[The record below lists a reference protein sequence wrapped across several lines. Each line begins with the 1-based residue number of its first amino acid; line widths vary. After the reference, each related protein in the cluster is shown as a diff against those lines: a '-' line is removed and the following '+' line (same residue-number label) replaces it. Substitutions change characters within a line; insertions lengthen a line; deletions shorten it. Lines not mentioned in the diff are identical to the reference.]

1 MPHFSGFLY
10 RAAPMLMLQGSS
22 TRIMD
27 RIFASGTDEAKVQ
40 LLRVIV
46 DFLQSQSGS
55 SSKRSADTGEDH
67 L

>member
-1 MPHFSGFLY
+1 
-10 RAAPMLMLQGSS
+10 MLMLQGSS

-55 SSKRSADTGEDH
+55 SSKRSADTGEDY